1 MIELDAALDSGSF
14 GVFSDEIVNVE
25 ENLLLHER
33 EIGQTT
39 QHVVAEYGGSLISL
53 HTLDP
58 SSSKP
63 NVRLG
68 AIQGDIT
75 SLKIGAIV
83 TNASSP
89 YLLGC
94 SVPNH
99 RCLDR
104 SVHLLAG
111 PSLRKY
117 CQDMR
122 DYDEEWNKPLL
133 VGGAR
138 VTGAYCLPC
147 GNIIHTLGPLGD
159 ESFAS
164 NAIQELGLC
173 YKNCLDIAVQN
184 GIRSVAFSNISVGAL
199 SFSIEK
205 AAPIAVSAVLEWLSR
220 EENAY
225 QIDLIVFVNSSH
237 LDCSVYTSILR
248 SNISLTGDNGFNTG
262 FNTGNGNGDTRPRKR
277 ISLAVRKGLH
287 YPHVLQRAHELT
299 SEPFSKASPFSSPCR
314 RSYSSPSRVHFD
326 TPPLTREKIDILHS
340 SDPDEWLKLSLG
352 ASPRVQAA
360 FHSALRSNGKRK
372 EEENEELFS
381 NGLKSMAP
389 TDEGFKNT
397 KDERVFLPFSSD
409 AASSSFLSSSLPPDH
424 SVYLKKL
431 SGLK

>member
-1 MIELDAALDSGSF
+1 MRELKYAALHSGSF
-14 GVFSDEIVNVE
+14 GVCSDEILSVE
-25 ENLLLHER
+25 QDLVLHGR
-33 EIGQTT
+33 EIGF
-39 QHVVAEYGGSLISL
+39 AEYDGSLISV
-53 HTLDP
+53 HTTDP
-58 SSSKP
+58 SSSRP

-111 PSLRKY
+111 PRLRKY

-138 VTGAYCLPC
+138 VTGGYCLPC
-147 GNIIHTLGPLGD
+147 CNIIHTLGPLGD
-159 ESFAS
+159 DSFAS

-225 QIDLIVFVNSSH
+225 QIDLIVFANSSH
-237 LDCSVYTSILR
+237 FDCSVYTSILR
-248 SNISLTGDNGFNTG
+248 SKLSLTGVTD

-314 RSYSSPSRVHFD
+314 RYYSSPSRFHFD
-326 TPPLTREKIDILHS
+326 TPPATREKIDTLHS

-372 EEENEELFS
+372 DEENEEILS

-389 TDEGFKNT
+389 TDEAFKNT
-397 KDERVFLPFSSD
+397 KDERIFVPFSSD
-409 AASSSFLSSSLPPDH
+409 AASSSFLSSSLPSDH

-431 SGLK
+431 SG